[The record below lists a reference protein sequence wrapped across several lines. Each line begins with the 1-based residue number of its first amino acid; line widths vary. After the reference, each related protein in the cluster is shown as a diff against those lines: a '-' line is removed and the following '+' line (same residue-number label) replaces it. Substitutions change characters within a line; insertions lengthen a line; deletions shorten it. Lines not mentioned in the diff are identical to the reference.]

1 MKVTKYFL
9 LIIFLILIGYLTY
22 VKFFRGD
29 DQISR
34 SVTDAPK
41 YYARGIEFYKDKKYP
56 QALRELDR
64 AIQSNPE
71 YKKAYLKSAHIYIEQ
86 QKYDDALAYFDEL
99 VIQNP
104 KVSFSYFAKGLIFT
118 EKKDYKSA
126 IQNYQQAIQLNPKFA
141 AFYISLAVA
150 FYKSDRLDEG
160 IEWISNIIK
169 ADGTNPFAFYGLAY
183 AYKLQSNWEK
193 VFENLDQALQINSEL
208 IEAYCL
214 KIESLTLT
222 GKLDEALKI
231 EQFALDLAQ
240 KAGEP
245 EVKVSIILAINSAK
259 SYLGQYEIV
268 LKSYQEL
275 LLLTQDIGDRY
286 LESNLINNIGY
297 VYRILGEFDKSIIHL
312 KRSIEMATEINNREI
327 KSRAIG
333 NLGLVYLEQ
342 AKYDSALFYLTDAV
356 ALAREIKDKLT
367 EARRLGAI
375 AALYS
380 YIADFPKASAY
391 GDTAIQIYR
400 KLGNKSGESTE
411 LGNIG
416 ANQIELGNYPN
427 AIHYINQALTLSRQI
442 GEKYLQYMQLGFLGN
457 AHFSMGDYKQ
467 AIDYFSQAYQ
477 MILKANDQGAA
488 SACLLNIADA
498 ENELGKFEAATK
510 NFHRALDIF
519 IQIGDRRGEGLAA
532 AGLANMSKKLLKYQD
547 AQVYYNKALEIAQ
560 EIHNRF
566 GEAKTLNELGILS
579 QKLGKYPDAMAYH
592 QKALK
597 IGNEIASLEIL
608 YETNYVIGQV
618 NEKQGKILEAIQNYK
633 QAITIIENI
642 RSDFELEEHKVTFFE
657 NKIEIYERL
666 IQLLFKI
673 NQQKPN
679 QNFDKETFYYAE
691 KAKAR
696 ALLDLL
702 TESKIDINLMLEPEL
717 QKRQKEIY
725 QKISE
730 ILTDLRNEKLT
741 VDQQNELNSQ
751 LKAEEDRLQT
761 LQIEFRRKNPAYTSL
776 QYATPLT
783 IQTVQKEVLQKDE
796 LLLEY
801 VLGETQSFLWAVD
814 QKSCQIYA
822 LPSENEITKMVK
834 RYIQIISHPPKPGI
848 TLQSEGK
855 ILFDLILKPVTGLIS
870 NYQRLIIIPDA
881 ILFYLPY
888 ETLIHSTKHSE
899 AGYLMETCEIS
910 YSPSTSV
917 LHWLRQEQK
926 RSATTPSLELLAFGD
941 PIFGNEAASSTKRT
955 PFSEN
960 PERGFYDQQG
970 FDLARLPY
978 TAAEIE
984 NIIQTLPA
992 KSYVTHL
999 RADAQEERVKSDD
1012 LHQYRRLHFATHGI
1026 LDETLPGRSCIV
1038 LTLDDDP
1045 NEDGFLQVNEIFN
1058 LKLNADLVTLS
1069 ACQTG
1074 RGKVLRGEGVLGL
1087 TRAFLYAGTNSV
1099 LVSLWSVNDRS
1110 TANLMTQFYQFLAQ
1124 GKSKVQALQQA
1135 KLKLLTGTNPT
1146 LRHPYYWA
1154 GFVLIG
1160 NGGN

>member
-1 MKVTKYFL
+1 MKTIKYIL
-9 LIIFLILIGYLTY
+9 LIIFLILIGFLIYT
-22 VKFFRGD
+22 KFFHENE
-29 DQISR
+29 QITR
-34 SVTDAPK
+34 SITKAPK
-41 YYARGIEFYKDKKYP
+41 YYTKGIEFYKERKYTK
-56 QALRELDR
+56 ALREFDK
-64 AIQSNPE
+64 AIQANPE
-71 YKKAYLKSAHIYIEQ
+71 YQKAYLKSAWIYIER
-86 QKYDDALAYFDEL
+86 QKYDEALAYFDKLIIQYPEL
-99 VIQNP
+99 
-104 KVSFSYFAKGLIFT
+104 SFPYFAKGLILS
-118 EKKDYKSA
+118 EKEDYESA

-141 AFYISLAVA
+141 AVFSSLANA
-150 FYKSDRLDEG
+150 YYRADRLDEG
-160 IEWISNIIK
+160 IKWCNNIII
-169 ADGTNPFAFYGLAY
+169 TNPNDPYAFYGLAY
-183 AYKLQSNWEK
+183 AYKLQANWDQT
-193 VFENLDQALQINSEL
+193 FNNLNKASKKKPEF
-208 IEAYCL
+208 IEALHL
-214 KIESLTLT
+214 KALSLRDTCNYE
-222 GKLDEALKI
+222 EALKASQTVLKLI
-231 EQFALDLAQ
+231 EQKNELDL
-240 KAGEP
+240 KWL
-245 EVKVSIILAINSAK
+245 ILNTLCTIYY
-259 SYLGQYEIV
+259 YLGQYDNA
-268 LKSYQEL
+268 LKC
-275 LLLTQDIGDRY
+275 
-286 LESNLINNIGY
+286 LEEALSITNQITDKYGTS
-297 VYRILGEFDKSIIHL
+297 VILGNLVNIYRELGDFSKAIEYSHQTIKLGQEMNDKETLSL
-312 KRSIEMATEINNREI
+312 AF
-327 KSRAIG
+327 G
-333 NLGLVYLEQ
+333 NLGDIYILSSVYDTALTYQQQSLVLSRELKDHLNE
-342 AKYDSALFYLTDAV
+342 AKT
-356 ALAREIKDKLT
+356 
-367 EARRLGAI
+367 LGAI
-375 AALYS
+375 AATYS
-380 YIADFPKASAY
+380 YMSDYPMALDIGKQALN
-391 GDTAIQIYR
+391 IYQ
-400 KLGNKSGESTE
+400 KIKNKSGEASE
-411 LGNIG
+411 LGNLGAICIETGDYANALNYYHKALAISEQIKDLYNQQHDLCGIGHFYYATAEFQTSLIYFQRALKIAREMGDISSEANCLLNIG
-416 ANQIELGNYPN
+416 ANENKLGNSLN
-427 AIHYINQALTLSRQI
+427 SLKNLQLSLDLYDTI
-442 GEKYLQYMQLGFLGN
+442 GDSGTKGSVY
-457 AHFSMGDYKQ
+457 ASMATIY
-467 AIDYFSQAYQ
+467 
-477 MILKANDQGAA
+477 NEQGRYDRAKLYYEN
-488 SACLLNIADA
+488 SLEIAKKIRRRFKEA
-498 ENELGKFEAATK
+498 KTANELGV
-510 NFHRALDIF
+510 L
-519 IQIGDRRGEGLAA
+519 
-532 AGLANMSKKLLKYQD
+532 Y
-547 AQVYYNKALEIAQ
+547 
-560 EIHNRF
+560 
-566 GEAKTLNELGILS
+566 
-579 QKLGKYPDAMAYH
+579 QKLEKYAEAITLH
-592 QKALK
+592 QQALK
-597 IGNEIASLEIL
+597 IGREIASLEIQ
-608 YETNYVIGQV
+608 YETNFALGMAF
-618 NEKQGKILEAIQNYK
+618 EKQRKTPEAIDFYK
-633 QAITIIENI
+633 QAISIIENI

-657 NKIEIYERL
+657 NKIEIYVRL
-666 IQLLFKI
+666 IKLLFKL

-679 QNFDKETFYYAE
+679 LNYDKEAFYYAE

-702 TESKIDINLMLEPEL
+702 TESKIDINQMLEPEL

-834 RYIQIISHPPKPGI
+834 RYIQTISHPPKPGI

-855 ILFDLILKPVTGLIS
+855 ILFDLLLKPVTGLIS

-888 ETLIHSTKHSE
+888 ETLIHSTKKSKT
-899 AGYLMETCEIS
+899 GYLMETCEIS

-941 PIFGNEAASSTKRT
+941 PIFGNEAASSTKRI

-970 FDLARLPY
+970 FDLARLPH

-1074 RGKVLRGEGVLGL
+1074 KGKFLRGEGVLGL

-1135 KLKLLTGTNPT
+1135 KLKLLTSTNPT